1 MKSSWDYLKKPN
13 DILWTALL
21 TVLCILCFPVNPL
34 ILLGLLKTDYNQMT
48 YISGWITW
56 TFGMI
61 LVLSPIILFPR
72 RGGVEKGKSFVHT
85 TKLVDTGV
93 YRIVRHPQYLG
104 GIFAI
109 FITTPLWY
117 PHWLFVIL
125 GVFGIAVVYIS
136 CRAEDR
142 YLLEKFGDEYRKYMH
157 KVPGINMVSGI
168 IRLVGK
174 KGRPHE

>member
-1 MKSSWDYLKKPN
+1 METPRDYLKKPT
-13 DILWTALL
+13 DILWTVLL
-21 TVLCILCFPVNPL
+21 TLLCILCFPVNPL
-34 ILLGLLKTDYNQMT
+34 ILLDLLKTDYNQIT
-48 YISGWITW
+48 YIIGWITW
-56 TFGMI
+56 TFGMV

-85 TKLVDTGV
+85 TKLVDTGI

-136 CRAEDR
+136 CRAEDQ
-142 YLLEKFGDEYRKYMH
+142 YLLEKFGDAYHIYMN
-157 KVPGINMVSGI
+157 KVPGINIVSGF
-168 IRLVGK
+168 IRAIR
-174 KGRPHE
+174 KGRQNE